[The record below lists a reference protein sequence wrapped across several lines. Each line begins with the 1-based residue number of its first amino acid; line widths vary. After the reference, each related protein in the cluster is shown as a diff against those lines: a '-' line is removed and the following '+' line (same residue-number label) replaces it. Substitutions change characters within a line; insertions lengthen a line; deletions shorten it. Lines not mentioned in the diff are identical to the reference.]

1 MALILPAKQIVIM
14 FILMIIGWV
23 CYQVKFLH
31 GQTVK
36 DLTKILLYVILLC
49 LIVNSF
55 RQSFSKTRLLQFGL
69 VFSLVAGLFVFKII
83 ISRTIFNEKWVK
95 NHQKRTVLQYA
106 GTSTNAGVMGVPLV
120 QAILGTKESFLQLF
134 IWLFITF
141 SCGRMELGC
150 SHKRKSH
157 LEKFFSK
164 PW

>member
-1 MALILPAKQIVIM
+1 MALILPTKQVVIM

-36 DLTKILLYVILLC
+36 DLTKILLYVISLC

-106 GTSTNAGVMGVPLV
+106 GTSTNAGFMGVPLV
-120 QAILGTKESFLQLF
+120 QAILGIKESFLQLL
-134 IWLFITF
+134 IWLFVTF
-141 SCGRMELGC
+141 SCGRMELGY

>member
-1 MALILPAKQIVIM
+1 MALILSTKQVVIM

-36 DLTKILLYVILLC
+36 DLTKILLYVISLC

-83 ISRTIFNEKWVK
+83 ISRAIFNEK
-95 NHQKRTVLQYA
+95 
-106 GTSTNAGVMGVPLV
+106 
-120 QAILGTKESFLQLF
+120 
-134 IWLFITF
+134 
-141 SCGRMELGC
+141 
-150 SHKRKSH
+150 
-157 LEKFFSK
+157 
-164 PW
+164 

>member
-1 MALILPAKQIVIM
+1 MALILPTKQVVIM

-36 DLTKILLYVILLC
+36 DLTKILLYVISLC

-55 RQSFSKTRLLQFGL
+55 RQSFSKIRLLQFGL
-69 VFSLVAGLFVFKII
+69 VFSLIASLFVFKII

-106 GTSTNAGVMGVPLV
+106 GTSTNAGFMGVPLV
-120 QAILGTKESFLQLF
+120 QAILGTKESFLQLL
-134 IWLFITF
+134 ICLFITF
-141 SCGRMELGC
+141 SCGRMGLGC

-164 PW
+164 P

>member
-1 MALILPAKQIVIM
+1 MALILPTKQVVIM

-36 DLTKILLYVILLC
+36 DLTKILLYVISLC

-55 RQSFSKTRLLQFGL
+55 RQSFSKIRLLQFGL

-106 GTSTNAGVMGVPLV
+106 GTSTNAGFMGVPLV
-120 QAILGTKESFLQLF
+120 QAILGTKESFLHALYF
-134 IWLFITF
+134 VLFITF

-157 LEKFFSK
+157 LEKFF
-164 PW
+164 

>member
-1 MALILPAKQIVIM
+1 MALILSTKQVVIM

-36 DLTKILLYVILLC
+36 DLTKILLYVISLC

-83 ISRTIFNEKWVK
+83 SRAIFNEK
-95 NHQKRTVLQYA
+95 
-106 GTSTNAGVMGVPLV
+106 
-120 QAILGTKESFLQLF
+120 
-134 IWLFITF
+134 
-141 SCGRMELGC
+141 
-150 SHKRKSH
+150 
-157 LEKFFSK
+157 
-164 PW
+164 